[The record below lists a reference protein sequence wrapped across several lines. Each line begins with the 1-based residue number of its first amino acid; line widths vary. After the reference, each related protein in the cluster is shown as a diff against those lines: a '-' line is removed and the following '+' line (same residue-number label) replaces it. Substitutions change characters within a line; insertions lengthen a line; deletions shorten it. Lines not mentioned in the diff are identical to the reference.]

1 MTYKV
6 GPKGQVVLPKRIR
19 DHLGI
24 RPGDAVTVDEV
35 EGEVRIRKADTV
47 DDLWGSL
54 PPSELDPL
62 AELEAEHRWEIA
74 LDEKRYEESLLRPA
88 WDRGRARTRP

>member
-1 MTYKV
+1 MTYRV

-24 RPGDAVTVDEV
+24 RPGDEVTVEQDE
-35 EGEVRIRKADTV
+35 GTIRIRKAASV

-54 PPSELDPL
+54 RGGDLLRAHEADHRG
-62 AELEAEHRWEIA
+62 ELEREDR
-74 LDEKRYEESLLRPA
+74 RRPA
-88 WDRGRARTRP
+88 AAS